1 MQPAGLPAVTST
13 YGSGTSRARALGL
26 LLLSLSGL
34 ACSAAVAE
42 DADALAKQL
51 SNPVAALIS
60 VPLQMNWDSG
70 LGAKGLGE
78 KWLLNVQPVI
88 PLSLGDKWTLIS
100 RTIIPFAAQSDVI
113 PGDPHQSG
121 LGDITQSF
129 FFSPKE
135 PVGGWIIGAGPAML
149 LPTATD
155 SSLGYGKWGLGATVV
170 VLKQTPSAWTY
181 GALWNHIWSVGGN
194 ENRPDISSTFIQPFI
209 SKGLGQGLT
218 AGANLEA
225 SCDLEGRR
233 WVVPLNL
240 SLSKVT
246 RFGSQLVSIGSGV
259 RYYLESPAGGPSWGL
274 RFTLTLLFPRSGT
287 PSAPCHCA
295 QGAVSIVRTVPGG
308 CITAPPHRSRRR
320 WRS

>member
-1 MQPAGLPAVTST
+1 MIQPPEHLGIPPSDAPS
-13 YGSGTSRARALGL
+13 ARRPRPLTFALL
-26 LLLSLSGL
+26 
-34 ACSAAVAE
+34 AAVACGPSWAE

-70 LGAKGLGE
+70 LGDKGLGD
-78 KWLLNVQPVI
+78 KYLLNVQPVI
-88 PLSLGDKWTLIS
+88 PISLGDKWTLIS

-135 PVGGWIIGAGPAML
+135 PLGGWIIGAGPAIL
-149 LPTATD
+149 LPTATE
-155 SSLGYGKWGLGATVV
+155 SSLGYGKWGLGATMV

-181 GALWNHIWSVGGN
+181 GALWNHIWSVGGQQ
-194 ENRPDISSTFIQPFI
+194 NRPDISSTFIQPFI
-209 SKGLGQGLT
+209 SKGLGQGIT

-225 SCDLEGRR
+225 SYDWEGRH

-246 RFGSQLVSIGSGV
+246 KFGSQLVSIGGGV

-274 RFTLTLLFPRSGT
+274 RFTLTFLFPT
-287 PSAPCHCA
+287 
-295 QGAVSIVRTVPGG
+295 
-308 CITAPPHRSRRR
+308 
-320 WRS
+320 

>member
-1 MQPAGLPAVTST
+1 MTAQTRFDFRLVLLAVTASV
-13 YGSGTSRARALGL
+13 
-26 LLLSLSGL
+26 
-34 ACSAAVAE
+34 SASAE

-70 LGAKGLGE
+70 LGNNGLGD

-88 PLSLGDKWTLIS
+88 PFSLGEHWTLIS
-100 RTIIPFAAQSDVI
+100 RTIIPFAVQSDVI

-121 LGDITQSF
+121 LGDVTQSF

-135 PVGGWIIGAGPAML
+135 TFGGWIIGVGPAVL

-170 VLKQTPSAWTY
+170 ALKQTSDAWTY
-181 GALWNHIWSVGGN
+181 GALWNHIWSVAGSS
-194 ENRPDISSTFIQPFI
+194 NRQDISSTFIQPFI
-209 SKGLGQGLT
+209 SKGLGQGIT

-225 SCDLEGRR
+225 TYDWEGRH

-246 RFGSQLVSIGSGV
+246 RIGSQMVSIGGGV

-274 RFTLTLLFPRSGT
+274 RLTLTLLFPE
-287 PSAPCHCA
+287 
-295 QGAVSIVRTVPGG
+295 
-308 CITAPPHRSRRR
+308 
-320 WRS
+320 

>member
-1 MQPAGLPAVTST
+1 MAVCRHYASWSPIVPRADQP
-13 YGSGTSRARALGL
+13 GTGPHLI
-26 LLLSLSGL
+26 
-34 ACSAAVAE
+34 SAAPRPDTRHPTDTTRPMRYAPGFTGARLIIFSLLCFTGAACTPSCAE

-60 VPLQMNWDSG
+60 LPLQMNWDSG
-70 LGAKGLGE
+70 LGDKGLGD

-88 PLSLGDKWTLIS
+88 PFSLGDHWSLIS

-135 PVGGWIIGAGPAML
+135 PLGGWIIGAGPAML

-155 SSLGYGKWGLGATVV
+155 SSLGYGKWGLGATMV

-181 GALWNHIWSVGGN
+181 GALWNHIWSVAGN

-209 SKGLGQGLT
+209 SRGLGQGIT

-225 SCDLEGRR
+225 SYDWEGRH

-246 RFGSQLVSIGSGV
+246 KFGTQLVSIGGGV

-274 RFTLTLLFPRSGT
+274 RFTLTFLFPK
-287 PSAPCHCA
+287 
-295 QGAVSIVRTVPGG
+295 
-308 CITAPPHRSRRR
+308 
-320 WRS
+320 

>member
-1 MQPAGLPAVTST
+1 VRIAFI
-13 YGSGTSRARALGL
+13 LGFIVATANVPV
-26 LLLSLSGL
+26 L
-34 ACSAAVAE
+34 AD
-42 DADALAKQL
+42 DADALAKKL

-70 LGAKGLGE
+70 LGNNGLGN

-88 PLSLGDKWTLIS
+88 PLALGDNWTLIS

-135 PVGGWIIGAGPAML
+135 SIGGWIIGAGPALL

-155 SSLGYGKWGLGATVV
+155 PSLGYGKWGLGATMV
-170 VLKQTPSAWTY
+170 VLKQTSSAWTY
-181 GALWNHIWSVGGN
+181 GALWNHIWSVAGDS
-194 ENRPDISSTFIQPFI
+194 NRPDISSTFIEPFI
-209 SKGLGQGLT
+209 SKGLGHGVT

-225 SCDLEGRR
+225 SYDWEGRH

-240 SLSKVT
+240 TMSKVARIGT
-246 RFGSQLVSIGSGV
+246 HTVSIGGGV

-274 RFTLTLLFPRSGT
+274 RFTFTMLFPK
-287 PSAPCHCA
+287 
-295 QGAVSIVRTVPGG
+295 
-308 CITAPPHRSRRR
+308 
-320 WRS
+320 